1 MQPLGCFN
9 DGEFVDFWRNGRRLE
24 VKWKLRRPSAAATC
38 CVVSWLAP
46 LKTIDRELALV
57 IHCRQTDCCL
67 LAEQFSRLRP
77 QWDDY
82 FLPFFLSCTII
93 SARSSGENET
103 SIRALAVRPSWL
115 FSPTPLRVLLDD
127 DRLVTRALAQ
137 HTAASADISHA
148 FTFLLLLLL
157 LSFFFANLLVRRM
170 MMMPSYIHSVEYE
183 QQQQVNKRQ
192 TERSQVV

>member
-1 MQPLGCFN
+1 MVDDWRWSESYDDQARLPLVVLFR
-9 DGEFVDFWRNGRRLE
+9 DYRLL
-24 VKWKLRRPSAAATC
+24 KPLI
-38 CVVSWLAP
+38 VSWHWSSTADKPTAVCWQSNFLVCV
-46 LKTIDRELALV
+46 LNETTI
-57 IHCRQTDCCL
+57 
-67 LAEQFSRLRP
+67 F
-77 QWDDY
+77 
-82 FLPFFLSCTII
+82 FLSSFLSFFLSCTII
-93 SARSSGENET
+93 SARSSGEIET